1 MNCEGLRRSIFGYV
15 EQQLSAAA
23 RAEFEAHRGACSCC
37 ADLVRDVL
45 ALPCREFVQFLDDYC
60 DDRLPAEQRAVFE
73 RHMQLCPPCVDY
85 LDSYKLTIRIG
96 RISCAEAPEVPEKL
110 IQAILRAR
118 QAGS

>member
-1 MNCEGLRRSIFGYV
+1 MNCQELRRAIFGYM
-15 EQQLSAAA
+15 ERQLSAAA
-23 RAEFEAHRGACSCC
+23 RAEFDEHRAACPSC
-37 ADLVRDVL
+37 AALVRDAL

-85 LDSYKLTIRIG
+85 LDSYKLTVRLG
-96 RISCAEAPEVPEKL
+96 RIACAEAAEIPEKL

-118 QAGS
+118 RAGS